1 MKCSTW
7 FPLAHRPAS
16 ARVIIC
22 LKWSEAMS
30 SVYSAAADLKILS
43 GEPEERHVLEI
54 ILRQL
59 KYEHG
64 KGRS

>member
-22 LKWSEAMS
+22 LQWPEAMW
-30 SVYSAAADLKILS
+30 SVYSAVDDLKILS
-43 GEPEERHVLEI
+43 GEPEDRHVLEM

-59 KYEHG
+59 KLKYEQ
-64 KGRS
+64 GRP